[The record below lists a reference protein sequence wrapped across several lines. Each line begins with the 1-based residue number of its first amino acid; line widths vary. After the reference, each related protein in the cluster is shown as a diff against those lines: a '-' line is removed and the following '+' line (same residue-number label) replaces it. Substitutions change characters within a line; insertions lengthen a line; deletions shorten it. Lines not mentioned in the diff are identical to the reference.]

1 MNGCGQTRISSLI
14 RSDSSSVSAVV
25 STVCTLYHTGRLD
38 LIVDDLIRDCMHALA
53 QRVSLAYTAVY
64 QIPKDQKQLMEL
76 MLHNL

>member
-25 STVCTLYHTGRLD
+25 STVCTLYHTRLD

-53 QRVSLAYTAVY
+53 QRVSLHGCLSDPQRPETTNGIDVA
-64 QIPKDQKQLMEL
+64 
-76 MLHNL
+76 